1 MSGMRDYMRHYPRGH
16 VARAVSMRSAR
27 FIRAA
32 AERHLRGR
40 LLDVGCGSKWKQDL
54 VGDLVDEYVG
64 LDHPGSMHDRSVVDV
79 FGRADAMPL
88 ADASFDAV
96 LCTSVLE
103 HLEDPVA
110 ALREARRVLRPG
122 GVGIYTTP
130 MLWHVHEAPRD
141 FFRFTPYGLRHVF
154 EAAGWEVVSCEP
166 MAGWWFTA
174 LAECGYHAMA
184 TWPRG
189 LRPLARAAVAL
200 AGEIAPAV
208 DALERRVNRRWT
220 EWSWMHI
227 VVARRPGDGVGEGG
241 A

>member
-1 MSGMRDYMRHYPRGH
+1 MNRIARYLQHYPRGH
-16 VARAVSMRSAR
+16 VARAVAARSAR

-40 LLDVGCGSKWKQDL
+40 LLDVGCGSKWKADL
-54 VGDLVDEYVG
+54 VGDLVDAYVG

-88 ADASFDAV
+88 ADATFDAV

-103 HLEDPVA
+103 HLEDPAA

-141 FFRFTPYGLRHVF
+141 FYRFTPYGLRHLF
-154 EAAGWEVVSCEP
+154 EAAGWDVVSCEP
-166 MAGWWFTA
+166 MAGWAFTA
-174 LAECGYHAMA
+174 IAECGYHAMA
-184 TWPRG
+184 VAPRV
-189 LRPLARAAVAL
+189 LRPLARTFVAAGNAVAPV
-200 AGEIAPAV
+200 A
-208 DALERRVNRRWT
+208 DAIDRRINPRWAQ
-220 EWSWMHI
+220 WSWMHI
-227 VVARRPGDGVGEGG
+227 VVARRPAE
-241 A
+241 ATR